1 MPLNDGA
8 IFAGFRILRLL
19 GSGGMGEVYLA
30 QHPRLPRRD
39 ALKVL
44 PAEMSANG
52 EFRQRFNREADLAA
66 TLYHPHI
73 IGLHDRG
80 ECDGQ
85 LWISMDYIDGPDA
98 GRLLRDRYP
107 AGMPRREAV
116 EIISAVANALD
127 YAHQSG
133 LLHRDVKPAN
143 ILVTELEPKNRR
155 VLLADF
161 GIARSLTE
169 TVGLTKTNVAVGTV
183 NYAAPEQLMGQPID
197 GRGDQYALAVTAY
210 HLLTGLLPFEHSNP
224 AVVISHHLNAS
235 PPPLS
240 RSRPELAELDPVFA
254 IALSK
259 DPGDRFAKC
268 IDFAHA
274 LTSARANAGAPAT
287 SLGSTS
293 PAPAST
299 KKRPPPASTKK
310 LSASLPPKPI
320 EVNEPAPRWPVTV
333 SAIVMIL
340 LLGGVAVAVAVRPWQ
355 HDRSLYGTT
364 GTPTSVTPSITFD
377 GMRDFATGYY
387 RDLPAHPMDAWAK
400 LSSRHSQTGLG
411 EFLAA

>member
-1 MPLNDGA
+1 MPLNSGET
-8 IFAGFRILRLL
+8 FAGFRIIRLL

-44 PAEMSANG
+44 PAEMSTNG
-52 EFRQRFNREADLAA
+52 EFRERFNREADLAA

-73 IGLHDRG
+73 VGLHDRG

-98 GRLLRDRYP
+98 GRLLHDRYP

-116 EIISAVANALD
+116 EIITAVANALD

-143 ILVTELEPKNRR
+143 ILLTEREPKKRR

-161 GIARSLTE
+161 GVARSLTE
-169 TVGLTKTNVAVGTV
+169 MVGLTKTNVAVGTA
-183 NYAAPEQLMGQPID
+183 NYAAPEQLMGLPID

-224 AVVISHHLNAS
+224 AVIISHHLNAS
-235 PPPLS
+235 RPPLS

-254 IALSK
+254 VALSK
-259 DPGDRFAKC
+259 DPGDRFVKC

-274 LTSARANAGAPAT
+274 LTSARAKTGAPAT
-287 SLGSTS
+287 SLGSYKS
-293 PAPAST
+293 SARRPEASNA
-299 KKRPPPASTKK
+299 RLP
-310 LSASLPPKPI
+310 SAR
-320 EVNEPAPRWPVTV
+320 AQ
-333 SAIVMIL
+333 M
-340 LLGGVAVAVAVRPWQ
+340 
-355 HDRSLYGTT
+355 
-364 GTPTSVTPSITFD
+364 
-377 GMRDFATGYY
+377 
-387 RDLPAHPMDAWAK
+387 
-400 LSSRHSQTGLG
+400 
-411 EFLAA
+411 